1 MRLSPQVP
9 PLLREGP
16 EPLRKTWLYS
26 MEVGVSCG
34 VWTTPGQYHPRLV
47 QYTGVQATRVDNG
60 QHLPRSLET
69 WSIGPSRR
77 RARGRFLCY
86 GPSDG

>member
-1 MRLSPQVP
+1 MRFNEGRVRLSPQVP

-60 QHLPRSLET
+60 QHLVPL
-69 WSIGPSRR
+69 
-77 RARGRFLCY
+77 ARDIMFVVDDLLKATT
-86 GPSDG
+86 S